1 MKVNTVFF
9 PDNDDDNDDIGDGDD
24 CYCDDVGEDNGD
36 IDDGS
41 CSCSQVELMQKG
53 TNGNADDEEPFH
65 NDIGQSGDRHC
76 REALQYNEHL
86 LHEQLYSPQL
96 LRLLRSGADRLC
108 YRAEEDE
115 EFDVSEGMYFGT

>member
-1 MKVNTVFF
+1 MFF

-24 CYCDDVGEDNGD
+24 CYCDDVSEDNGD

-41 CSCSQVELMQKG
+41 CSCGQVELMQKG

-65 NDIGQSGDRHC
+65 NYIGQSGDRHC

>member
-1 MKVNTVFF
+1 MKVNTLFF
-9 PDNDDDNDDIGDGDD
+9 PDNDDDNDDIGDDDD
-24 CYCDDVGEDNGD
+24 CYCDDVGEDNDD

-41 CSCSQVELMQKG
+41 SCGQVELMQK
-53 TNGNADDEEPFH
+53 GNADDEEPFH

-76 REALQYNEHL
+76 REALL
-86 LHEQLYSPQL
+86 
-96 LRLLRSGADRLC
+96 DRLC

>member
-1 MKVNTVFF
+1 MKVNTLFF

-24 CYCDDVGEDNGD
+24 CYCDDDSEDNGD

-41 CSCSQVELMQKG
+41 SCSQVELMQKG

-76 REALQYNEHL
+76 REALQYN
-86 LHEQLYSPQL
+86 
-96 LRLLRSGADRLC
+96 
-108 YRAEEDE
+108 
-115 EFDVSEGMYFGT
+115 